1 LKVAKCTSVRKSCA
15 APLGKGGTTG
25 VASVTYVVLADEP
38 TEAHCEVQGLP
49 SSDIFQF
56 TAIGAKYWVLA
67 GSAVLAVNEVENP
80 LAFAGTV
87 TFPTSVN
94 GT

>member
-1 LKVAKCTSVRKSCA
+1 
-15 APLGKGGTTG
+15 
-25 VASVTYVVLADEP
+25 VLADEP

-80 LAFAGTV
+80 LTFAGTV
-87 TFPTSVN
+87 TFPTSAN
-94 GT
+94 EA